1 MEITRKPL
9 LNCKIELKLKWTK
22 YCVLSAAD
30 NDNDN
35 DKDNNIIFDIKDI
48 KLYVS
53 VITLSLRDI

>member
-30 NDNDN
+30 NDND
-35 DKDNNIIFDIKDI
+35 KDNNIVFDIKDI

-53 VITLSLRDI
+53 VVTLSLRDI